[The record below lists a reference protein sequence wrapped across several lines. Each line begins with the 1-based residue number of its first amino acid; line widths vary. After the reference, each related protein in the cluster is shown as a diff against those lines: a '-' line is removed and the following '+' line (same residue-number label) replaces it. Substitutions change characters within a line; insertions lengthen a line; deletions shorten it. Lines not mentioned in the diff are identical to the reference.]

1 MNSNRKNEN
10 EIIDASF
17 IPAVSN
23 ESVTI
28 SKEYAQ
34 TNQLQNN
41 SIEDGL
47 CIAEGEYID
56 PFVSASTVQT
66 GISIA
71 GRILGVLGVPFAG
84 QLASFYSFIV
94 GELWPKGRDQWE
106 IFMEHVEQ
114 LVRQQITA
122 NARNTALARLQGLG
136 DSFRAY
142 QQSLEDWLENRNDA
156 RTRSVLYTQY
166 IALELDFLNAM
177 PLFAIREQ
185 EVPLLMVYAQAANLH
200 LLLLRDASLYG
211 REFGL
216 TSQEIQRYYE
226 RQVERT
232 RDYSDHCVQWYNTG
246 LNNLR
251 GTNAESWV
259 RYNQFRRDLTLGV
272 LDLVALFPSY
282 DTRTYPIN
290 TSAQLTREVYTDAIG
305 ATGVNMASMNWYN
318 NNAPS
323 FSAIETAVIRS
334 PHLLDFLEQLKIF
347 SASSRWSNTRHM
359 TYWRGHTIQ
368 SRPIRGALIT
378 STHGNTNTS
387 INPVTFQFPSRDVYR
402 TESYAGVLLWG
413 IYLEPIHG
421 VPTVRFNFRNP
432 QNTFER
438 GTANYSQPYES
449 PGLQLK
455 DSETELP
462 PETTERPNY
471 ESYSHRLSH
480 IGIILQTRLN
490 VPVYSWTHRSADR
503 TNTISSDSITQIP
516 LVKSFNLNSGTSVV
530 SGPGFTGG
538 DIIRTNVNGSVLSM
552 GLNFNNTSLQR
563 YRVRVRYAA
572 SQTMVLRVTVG
583 GSTTFDQ
590 GFPSTMSAN
599 ESLTS
604 QSFRF
609 AEFPVGISASGSQ
622 TAGISIS
629 NNAGRQTFHF
639 DKIEFIPITATFEAE
654 YDLERAQEAV
664 NALFTNTNPRRLK
677 TGVTDYHIDEVS
689 NLVACL
695 SDEFC
700 LDEKREL
707 LEKVKYAKRLSDE
720 RNLLQDPNFT
730 SINKQP
736 DFIST
741 NEQSNFTSIH
751 EQSEHGWWGSENI
764 TIQEG
769 NDVFKENYVTLPGT
783 YNECYP
789 TYLYQKIGESELK
802 AYTRYQLRGYI
813 EDSQD
818 LEIYLIRYNAKHETL
833 DVPGTESVWPL
844 SVESPIRRCGEP
856 NRCAP
861 HFEWNPD
868 LDCSCRDGE
877 KCAHHSHHFSLDIDV
892 GCIDLHENLGVWVV
906 FKIKTQ
912 EGHARLG
919 NLEFIEEKPLLGE
932 ALSRVKR
939 AEKKWRDK
947 REKLQLETK
956 RVYTE
961 AKEAVDALFVDSQY
975 DRLQADT
982 NIGMIHAA
990 DKLVHR
996 IREAYLSELSVIP
1009 GVNAEIFEELEGRII
1024 TAISLYD
1031 ARNVVKNGDF
1041 NNGLAC
1047 WNVKGHVDVQ
1057 QSHHRS
1063 VLVIPEWE
1071 AEVSQ
1076 AVRVCPGR
1084 GYILRVTA
1092 YKEGYG
1098 EGCVTIHEIENN
1110 TDELKFKNC
1119 EEEEVYPTD
1128 TGTCNDYTAH
1138 QGTAACNSRNAGYED
1153 AYEVDTTASVN
1164 YKPTYEEETYT
1175 DVRRDNH
1182 CEYDRGYVNY
1192 PPLPAGYVTKELEY
1206 FPETD
1211 KVWIEI
1217 GETEG
1222 TFIVDSIELLLMEE

>member
-1 MNSNRKNEN
+1 MTSNRKNEN
-10 EIIDASF
+10 EIINALS

-23 ESVTI
+23 HS
-28 SKEYAQ
+28 AQ
-34 TNQLQNN
+34 MNLSTDAR
-41 SIEDGL
+41 IEDSL
-47 CIAEGEYID
+47 CIAEGNNID

-66 GISIA
+66 GINIA

-84 QLASFYSFIV
+84 QIASFYSFLV
-94 GELWPKGRDQWE
+94 GELWPRGRDPWE
-106 IFMEHVEQ
+106 IFLEHVEQ
-114 LVRQQITA
+114 LIRQQVTE
-122 NARNTALARLQGLG
+122 NTRDTALARLQGLG
-136 DSFRAY
+136 NSFRAY
-142 QQSLEDWLENRNDA
+142 QQSLEDWLENRDDA

-177 PLFAIREQ
+177 PLFAIRNQ

-200 LLLLRDASLYG
+200 LLLLRDASLFG
-211 REFGL
+211 SEFGL

-226 RQVERT
+226 RQVEKT
-232 RDYSDHCVQWYNTG
+232 REYSDYCARWYNTG

-251 GTNAESWV
+251 GTNAESWL

-282 DTRTYPIN
+282 DTRVYPMN
-290 TSAQLTREVYTDAIG
+290 TSAQLTREIYTDPIG
-305 ATGVNMASMNWYN
+305 RTNAPSGFASTNWFN

-323 FSAIETAVIRS
+323 FSAIEAAVIRP
-334 PHLLDFLEQLKIF
+334 PHLLDFPEQLTIF
-347 SASSRWSNTRHM
+347 SVLSRWSNTQYM
-359 TYWRGHTIQ
+359 NYWVGHRLE
-368 SRPIRGALIT
+368 SRTIRGSLST

-387 INPVTFQFPSRDVYR
+387 INPVTLQFTSRDVYR
-402 TESYAGVLLWG
+402 TESFAGINILLTT
-413 IYLEPIHG
+413 PVNG
-421 VPTVRFNFRNP
+421 VPWARFNWRNP
-432 QNTFER
+432 LNSLR
-438 GTANYSQPYES
+438 GSLLYTIGYT
-449 PGLQLK
+449 GVGTQLF

-471 ESYSHRLSH
+471 ESYSHRLSN
-480 IGIILQTRLN
+480 IRLISGN
-490 VPVYSWTHRSADR
+490 TLRAPVYSWTHRSADR

-769 NDVFKENYVTLPGT
+769 NDVFKENYVILPGT
-783 YNECYP
+783 FNECYP
-789 TYLYQKIGESELK
+789 TYLYQKIGEAELK
-802 AYTRYQLRGYI
+802 AYTRYQLSGYI

-844 SVESPIRRCGEP
+844 SVESPIGRCGEP

-1192 PPLPAGYVTKELEY
+1192 PPVPAGYMTKELEY

-1222 TFIVDSIELLLMEE
+1222 KFIVDSVELLLMEE

>member
-1 MNSNRKNEN
+1 MTSNRKNEN
-10 EIIDASF
+10 EIINALS

-23 ESVTI
+23 HS
-28 SKEYAQ
+28 AQ
-34 TNQLQNN
+34 MDL
-41 SIEDGL
+41 SPDARIEDSL
-47 CIAEGEYID
+47 CIAEGNNIN
-56 PFVSASTVQT
+56 PLVSASTVQT
-66 GISIA
+66 GINIA

-94 GELWPKGRDQWE
+94 GELWPSGRDPWE
-106 IFMEHVEQ
+106 IFLEHVEQ
-114 LVRQQITA
+114 LVRQQITE

-136 DSFRAY
+136 ASFRAY
-142 QQSLEDWLENRNDA
+142 QQSLEDWLENRDDA

-177 PLFAIREQ
+177 PLFAINNQ
-185 EVPLLMVYAQAANLH
+185 QVPLLMVYAQAANLH
-200 LLLLRDASLYG
+200 LLLLRDASLFG
-211 REFGL
+211 SEFGL

-226 RQVERT
+226 RQAEKT
-232 RDYSDHCVQWYNTG
+232 REYSDYCARWYNTG

-251 GTNAESWV
+251 GTNAESWL

-282 DTRTYPIN
+282 DTRIYPIN
-290 TSAQLTREVYTDAIG
+290 TSAQLTREIYTDPIG
-305 ATGVNMASMNWYN
+305 RTNAPSGFASTNWFN

-323 FSAIETAVIRS
+323 FSAIEAAVIRP
-334 PHLLDFLEQLKIF
+334 PHLLDFPEQLTIF
-347 SASSRWSNTRHM
+347 SVLSRWSNTQYM
-359 TYWRGHTIQ
+359 NYWVGHRLE
-368 SRPIRGALIT
+368 SRTIRGSLST

-387 INPVTFQFPSRDVYR
+387 INPVTLQFTSRDVYR
-402 TESYAGVLLWG
+402 TESYAGINILLTT
-413 IYLEPIHG
+413 PVNG
-421 VPTVRFNFRNP
+421 VPWARFNWRNP
-432 QNTFER
+432 LNSLR
-438 GTANYSQPYES
+438 GSLLYTIGYT
-449 PGLQLK
+449 GVGTQLF

-471 ESYSHRLSH
+471 ESYSHRLSN
-480 IGIILQTRLN
+480 IRLISGN
-490 VPVYSWTHRSADR
+490 TLRAPVYSWTHRSADR
-503 TNTISSDSITQIP
+503 TNTIATNIITQIP
-516 LVKSFNLNSGTSVV
+516 AVKGNFLFNGSVI

-538 DIIRTNVNGSVLSM
+538 DLVR
-552 GLNFNNTSLQR
+552 LNNSGNNIQNRGYLEVPIQFISTSTR
-563 YRVRVRYAA
+563 YRVRVRYA
-572 SQTMVLRVTVG
+572 SVTPIQLSVNWGNSNIFSSIVPATATSLDNLQSRDFGYFESTNAFTSATGNVVG
-583 GSTTFDQ
+583 VRNFS
-590 GFPSTMSAN
+590 
-599 ESLTS
+599 E
-604 QSFRF
+604 
-609 AEFPVGISASGSQ
+609 
-622 TAGISIS
+622 
-629 NNAGRQTFHF
+629 NAGVIIDRF
-639 DKIEFIPITATFEAE
+639 EFIPVTATFEAE

-677 TGVTDYHIDEVS
+677 TDVTDYHIDQVS

-769 NDVFKENYVTLPGT
+769 NEVFKENFFTLPGT
-783 YNECYP
+783 LNECYP

-844 SVESPIRRCGEP
+844 SVESPIGRCGEP
-856 NRCAP
+856 NRCVP
-861 HFEWNPD
+861 HIEWNPN

-892 GCIDLHENLGVWVV
+892 GCIDLQENLGVWVV

-961 AKEAVDALFVDSQY
+961 AKEAVGALFVDSQY

-1098 EGCVTIHEIENN
+1098 EGCVTIHEIDNN

-1138 QGTAACNSRNAGYED
+1138 QGTAGCADACNSRNVGYED
-1153 AYEVDTTASVN
+1153 VYEMNTTASVN
-1164 YKPTYEEETYT
+1164 YKPTYEEEMYT

-1192 PPLPAGYVTKELEY
+1192 PPVPAGYVTKELEY

-1211 KVWIEI
+1211 TVWIEI

-1222 TFIVDSIELLLMEE
+1222 KFIVDSVELLLMEE

>member
-1 MNSNRKNEN
+1 MTSNRKNEN
-10 EIIDASF
+10 EIIN
-17 IPAVSN
+17 AVSN
-23 ESVTI
+23 HS
-28 SKEYAQ
+28 AQ
-34 TNQLQNN
+34 MDLLPDAR
-41 SIEDGL
+41 IEDSL
-47 CIAEGEYID
+47 CIAEGNNID

-66 GISIA
+66 GINIA

-84 QLASFYSFIV
+84 QLASFYSFLV
-94 GELWPKGRDQWE
+94 GELWPRGRDQWE
-106 IFMEHVEQ
+106 IFLEHVEQ
-114 LVRQQITA
+114 LINQQITE

-142 QQSLEDWLENRNDA
+142 QQSLEDWLENRDDA
-156 RTRSVLYTQY
+156 RTRSVLHTQY

-177 PLFAIREQ
+177 PLFAIRNQ

-200 LLLLRDASLYG
+200 LLLLRDASLFG
-211 REFGL
+211 SEFGL

-232 RDYSDHCVQWYNTG
+232 RDYSDYCVEWYNTG
-246 LNNLR
+246 LNSLR
-251 GTNAESWV
+251 GTNAASWV

-323 FSAIETAVIRS
+323 FSAIEAAAIRS
-334 PHLLDFLEQLKIF
+334 PHLLDFLEQLTIF

-368 SRPIRGALIT
+368 SRPIGGGLNT
-378 STHGNTNTS
+378 STHGATNTS
-387 INPVTFQFPSRDVYR
+387 INPVTLRFASRDVYR

-421 VPTVRFNFRNP
+421 VPTVRFNFTNP
-432 QNTFER
+432 QNISDR

-480 IGIILQTRLN
+480 IGIILQSRVN

-503 TNTISSDSITQIP
+503 TNTIGPNRITQIP
-516 LVKSFNLNSGTSVV
+516 MVKASELPQGTTVV
-530 SGPGFTGG
+530 RGPGFTGG
-538 DIIRTNVNGSVLSM
+538 DILRRTNTGGFGPIRVTVNGPL
-552 GLNFNNTSLQR
+552 TQR
-563 YRVRVRYAA
+563 YRIGFRYA
-572 SQTMVLRVTVG
+572 STVDFDFFVSRG
-583 GSTTFDQ
+583 GTTV
-590 GFPSTMSAN
+590 N
-599 ESLTS
+599 N
-604 QSFRF
+604 FRF
-609 AEFPVGISASGSQ
+609 LRTMNSGDELKYGNFVRRAFTTPFTFTQ
-622 TAGISIS
+622 IQDIIRTSIQGLS
-629 NNAGRQTFHF
+629 GNGEVYI
-639 DKIEFIPITATFEAE
+639 DKIEIIPVTATFEAE

-677 TGVTDYHIDEVS
+677 TDVTDYHIDQVS

-783 YNECYP
+783 FNECYP

-833 DVPGTESVWPL
+833 DVPGTESLWPL
-844 SVESPIRRCGEP
+844 SVESPIGRCGEP

-892 GCIDLHENLGVWVV
+892 GCTDLHENLGVWVV

-996 IREAYLSELSVIP
+996 IREAYLSELPVIP
-1009 GVNAEIFEELEGRII
+1009 GVNAEIFEELEGHII

-1041 NNGLAC
+1041 NNGLTC

-1063 VLVIPEWE
+1063 DLVIPEWE

-1076 AVRVCPGR
+1076 AVRVCPGC

-1110 TDELKFKNC
+1110 TDELKFKNR

-1138 QGTAACNSRNAGYED
+1138 QGTAGCADACNSRNAGYED

-1192 PPLPAGYVTKELEY
+1192 PPVPAGYVTKELEY

-1211 KVWIEI
+1211 TVWIEI

-1222 TFIVDSIELLLMEE
+1222 KFIVDSVELLLMEE

>member
-10 EIIDASF
+10 EIINALS

-23 ESVTI
+23 HS
-28 SKEYAQ
+28 AQ
-34 TNQLQNN
+34 MNLSTDAR
-41 SIEDGL
+41 IEDSL
-47 CIAEGEYID
+47 CIAEGNNID

-66 GISIA
+66 GINIA

-84 QLASFYSFIV
+84 QIASFYSFLV
-94 GELWPKGRDQWE
+94 GELWPRGRDPWE
-106 IFMEHVEQ
+106 IFLEHVEQ
-114 LVRQQITA
+114 LIRQQVTE
-122 NARNTALARLQGLG
+122 NTRDTALARLQGLG
-136 DSFRAY
+136 NSFRAY
-142 QQSLEDWLENRNDA
+142 QQSPEDWLGNRDDA

-177 PLFAIREQ
+177 PLFAIRNQ

-200 LLLLRDASLYG
+200 LLLLRDASLFG
-211 REFGL
+211 SEFGL

-226 RQVERT
+226 RQVEKT
-232 RDYSDHCVQWYNTG
+232 REYSDYCARWYNTG

-251 GTNAESWV
+251 GTNAESWL

-282 DTRTYPIN
+282 DTRVYPMN
-290 TSAQLTREVYTDAIG
+290 TSAQLTREIYTDPIG
-305 ATGVNMASMNWYN
+305 RTNAPSGFASTNWFN

-323 FSAIETAVIRS
+323 FSAIEAAVIRP
-334 PHLLDFLEQLKIF
+334 PHLLDFPEQLTIF
-347 SASSRWSNTRHM
+347 SVLSRWSNTQYM
-359 TYWRGHTIQ
+359 NYWVGHRLE
-368 SRPIRGALIT
+368 SRTIRGSLST

-387 INPVTFQFPSRDVYR
+387 INPVTLQFTSRDVYR
-402 TESYAGVLLWG
+402 TESLAGINILLTT
-413 IYLEPIHG
+413 PVNG
-421 VPTVRFNFRNP
+421 VPWARFNWRNP
-432 QNTFER
+432 LNSLR
-438 GTANYSQPYES
+438 GSLLYTIGYT
-449 PGLQLK
+449 GVGTQLF

-471 ESYSHRLSH
+471 ESYSHRLSN
-480 IGIILQTRLN
+480 IRLISGN
-490 VPVYSWTHRSADR
+490 TLRAPVYSWTHRSADR

-783 YNECYP
+783 FNECYP

-802 AYTRYQLRGYI
+802 AYTRYQLSGYI

-833 DVPGTESVWPL
+833 DVPGTESVWSL
-844 SVESPIRRCGEP
+844 SVESPIGRCGEP

-996 IREAYLSELSVIP
+996 TREAYLSELSVIP

-1041 NNGLAC
+1041 NNGLAF

-1076 AVRVCPGR
+1076 EVRVCPGR

-1222 TFIVDSIELLLMEE
+1222 KFIVGSVELLLMEE

>member
-1 MNSNRKNEN
+1 MTSNRKNEN
-10 EIIDASF
+10 EIINALS
-17 IPAVSN
+17 IPTVSN
-23 ESVTI
+23 PSTQMNL
-28 SKEYAQ
+28 SPDAR
-34 TNQLQNN
+34 
-41 SIEDGL
+41 IEDSL
-47 CIAEGEYID
+47 CVAEVNNID

-66 GISIA
+66 GINIA

-84 QLASFYSFIV
+84 QLASFYSFLV
-94 GELWPKGRDQWE
+94 GELWPSGRDPWE
-106 IFMEHVEQ
+106 IFLEHVEQ
-114 LVRQQITA
+114 LIRQQVTE
-122 NARNTALARLQGLG
+122 NTRNTAIARLEGLG
-136 DSFRAY
+136 RGYRSY
-142 QQSLEDWLENRNDA
+142 QQALETWLDNRNDA
-156 RTRSVLYTQY
+156 RSRSIILERYV
-166 IALELDFLNAM
+166 ALELDITTAI
-177 PLFAIREQ
+177 PLFRIRNE

-200 LLLLRDASLYG
+200 LLLLRDASL
-211 REFGL
+211 FG
-216 TSQEIQRYYE
+216 SEWGMASSDVNQYYQEQIRYTE
-226 RQVERT
+226 E
-232 RDYSDHCVQWYNTG
+232 YSNHCVQWYNTG

-251 GTNAESWV
+251 GTNAESWL

-290 TSAQLTREVYTDAIG
+290 TSAQLTREIYTDPIG
-305 ATGVNMASMNWYN
+305 RTNAPSGFASTNWFN

-323 FSAIETAVIRS
+323 FSAIEAAIFRP
-334 PHLLDFLEQLKIF
+334 PHLLDFPEQLTIY
-347 SASSRWSNTRHM
+347 SASSRWSSTQHM
-359 TYWRGHTIQ
+359 NYWVGHRLNF
-368 SRPIRGALIT
+368 RPIGGTLNT
-378 STHGNTNTS
+378 STQGLTNNTS
-387 INPVTFQFPSRDVYR
+387 INPVTLQFTSRDVYR
-402 TESYAGVLLWG
+402 TESNAGTNILFTTPVN
-413 IYLEPIHG
+413 G
-421 VPTVRFNFRNP
+421 VPWARFNFINP
-432 QNTFER
+432 QNIYER
-438 GTANYSQPYES
+438 GATTYSQPYQ
-449 PGLQLK
+449 GVGIQLF

-480 IGIILQTRLN
+480 IGLIIGNTLRA
-490 VPVYSWTHRSADR
+490 PVYSWTHRSADR
-503 TNTISSDSITQIP
+503 TNTIGPNRITQIP
-516 LVKSFNLNSGTSVV
+516 AVKGRFLFNGSVI

-538 DIIRTNVNGSVLSM
+538 DVVRLNRNNGNIQNRGYIEVPIQ
-552 GLNFNNTSLQR
+552 FTSTSTR
-563 YRVRVRYAA
+563 YRVRVRYASVTSIELNVNLGNSSIFTNTLPATAA
-572 SQTMVLRVTVG
+572 SLDNLQSGDFGYVEINNAFTSATGNIVG
-583 GSTTFDQ
+583 ARNF
-590 GFPSTMSAN
+590 SAN
-599 ESLTS
+599 AEVIID
-604 QSFRF
+604 RF
-609 AEFPVGISASGSQ
+609 
-622 TAGISIS
+622 
-629 NNAGRQTFHF
+629 
-639 DKIEFIPITATFEAE
+639 EFIPVTATFEAE
-654 YDLERAQEAV
+654 YDLERAQKAV
-664 NALFTNTNPRRLK
+664 NALFTSTNPRRLK
-677 TGVTDYHIDEVS
+677 TDVTDYHIDQVS
-689 NLVACL
+689 NMVACL

-707 LEKVKYAKRLSDE
+707 FEKVKYAKRLSDE

-730 SINKQP
+730 
-736 DFIST
+736 FISGQLSFASIDG
-741 NEQSNFTSIH
+741 QSNFTSIN
-751 EQSEHGWWGSENI
+751 ELSEHGWWGSENV

-783 YNECYP
+783 FNECYP
-789 TYLYQKIGESELK
+789 NYLYQKIGESELK

-833 DVPGTESVWPL
+833 DVPGTDSLWPL
-844 SVESPIRRCGEP
+844 SVKSPIGRCGEP

-877 KCAHHSHHFSLDIDV
+877 RCAHHSHHFTLDIDV
-892 GCIDLHENLGVWVV
+892 GCTDLHENLGVWVV

-912 EGHARLG
+912 EGYARLG
-919 NLEFIEEKPLLGE
+919 NLEFIEEKPLIGE

-961 AKEAVDALFVDSQY
+961 AKETVDALFVDSHY
-975 DRLQADT
+975 NRLQADT

-990 DKLVHR
+990 DRLVHR
-996 IREAYLSELSVIP
+996 IHEAYLPELPFIP
-1009 GVNAEIFEELEGRII
+1009 GINAVIFEELENRIS
-1024 TAISLYD
+1024 TAFSLYD
-1031 ARNVVKNGDF
+1031 ARNVIKNGDF
-1041 NNGLAC
+1041 NNGLSC

-1063 VLVIPEWE
+1063 DLVIPEWE

-1192 PPLPAGYVTKELEY
+1192 PPVPAGYVTKELEY

-1211 KVWIEI
+1211 TVWIEI

-1222 TFIVDSIELLLMEE
+1222 KFIVDSVELLLMEE

>member
-1 MNSNRKNEN
+1 MTSNRKNEN
-10 EIIDASF
+10 EIINALS

-23 ESVTI
+23 HS
-28 SKEYAQ
+28 AQ
-34 TNQLQNN
+34 MDL
-41 SIEDGL
+41 SLDARIEDSL
-47 CIAEGEYID
+47 CIAEGNNIN
-56 PFVSASTVQT
+56 PLVSASTVQT
-66 GISIA
+66 GINIA

-84 QLASFYSFIV
+84 QLASFYSFLV
-94 GELWPKGRDQWE
+94 GELWPRGRDQWE
-106 IFMEHVEQ
+106 IFLEHVEQ
-114 LVRQQITA
+114 LINQQITE

-142 QQSLEDWLENRNDA
+142 QQSLEDWLENRDDA
-156 RTRSVLYTQY
+156 RTRSVLYIQY

-177 PLFAIREQ
+177 PLFAIRNQ

-200 LLLLRDASLYG
+200 LLLLRDASLFG
-211 REFGL
+211 SEFGL

-232 RDYSDHCVQWYNTG
+232 RDYSDYCVEWYNTG
-246 LNNLR
+246 LNSLR
-251 GTNAESWV
+251 GTNAASWV

-305 ATGVNMASMNWYN
+305 TVHPHQAFASTTWYN

-323 FSAIETAVIRS
+323 LSAIEAAVIRS
-334 PHLLDFLEQLKIF
+334 PHLLDFPEQLTIY
-347 SASSRWSNTRHM
+347 STLSRWSNTQYM
-359 TYWRGHTIQ
+359 NIWVGHRLESRTIGG
-368 SRPIRGALIT
+368 SLNT
-378 STHGNTNTS
+378 STQGSTNTS
-387 INPVTFQFPSRDVYR
+387 INPVRLQFTARDVYR
-402 TESYAGVLLWG
+402 TESLAGLNIFLTQPVN
-413 IYLEPIHG
+413 G
-421 VPTVRFNFRNP
+421 VPWVRFNWRNP
-432 QNTFER
+432 LNSLR
-438 GTANYSQPYES
+438 GSLLYTIGYTGVGTQ
-449 PGLQLK
+449 LQ

-480 IGIILQTRLN
+480 IGLISSSHVRAL
-490 VPVYSWTHRSADR
+490 VYSWTHRSADR
-503 TNTISSDSITQIP
+503 TNTIGPNRITQIP
-516 LVKSFNLNSGTSVV
+516 LVKALNLHSGATVV
-530 SGPGFTGG
+530 RGPGFTGG
-538 DIIRTNVNGSVLSM
+538 DILRRTNTGTFGDIRLNINVPLS
-552 GLNFNNTSLQR
+552 QR
-563 YRVRVRYAA
+563 YRVRIRYA
-572 SQTMVLRVTVG
+572 
-583 GSTTFDQ
+583 STTDLQFFTRINGTTVNIANFSRTMNRGDNLESRSFRTA
-590 GFPSTMSAN
+590 GFSTPFNFSNAQ
-599 ESLTS
+599 STFTLGA
-604 QSFRF
+604 QSFSNQEVYIDRVEF
-609 AEFPVGISASGSQ
+609 VPAEV
-622 TAGISIS
+622 
-629 NNAGRQTFHF
+629 
-639 DKIEFIPITATFEAE
+639 TFEAE

-677 TGVTDYHIDEVS
+677 TDVTDYHIDQVS
-689 NLVACL
+689 NLVAYL

-783 YNECYP
+783 FNECYP

-844 SVESPIRRCGEP
+844 SVESPIGRCGEP

-877 KCAHHSHHFSLDIDV
+877 KCAHHSHHFSLDIDI
-892 GCIDLHENLGVWVV
+892 GCTDLHENLGVWVV

-939 AEKKWRDK
+939 EEKKWRDK

-996 IREAYLSELSVIP
+996 IREAYLSELPVIP
-1009 GVNAEIFEELEGRII
+1009 GVNAEIFEELEGHII

-1041 NNGLAC
+1041 NNGLTC

-1063 VLVIPEWE
+1063 DLVIPEWE

-1192 PPLPAGYVTKELEY
+1192 PPVPAGYVTKELEY

-1211 KVWIEI
+1211 TVWIEI

-1222 TFIVDSIELLLMEE
+1222 KFIVDSVELLLMEE

>member
-1 MNSNRKNEN
+1 MTSNRKNEN
-10 EIIDASF
+10 EIINALS

-23 ESVTI
+23 HS
-28 SKEYAQ
+28 AQ
-34 TNQLQNN
+34 MDL
-41 SIEDGL
+41 SLDARIEDSL
-47 CIAEGEYID
+47 CIAEGNNIN
-56 PFVSASTVQT
+56 PLVSASTVQT
-66 GISIA
+66 GINIA

-84 QLASFYSFIV
+84 QLASFYSFLV
-94 GELWPKGRDQWE
+94 GELWPSGRDPWE
-106 IFMEHVEQ
+106 IFLEHVEQ
-114 LVRQQITA
+114 LIRQQVTE
-122 NARNTALARLQGLG
+122 NTRNTAIARLEGLG
-136 DSFRAY
+136 RGYRSY
-142 QQSLEDWLENRNDA
+142 QQALETWLDNRNDA
-156 RTRSVLYTQY
+156 RSRSIILERYV
-166 IALELDFLNAM
+166 ALELDITTAI
-177 PLFAIREQ
+177 PLFRIRNE

-200 LLLLRDASLYG
+200 LLLLRDASL
-211 REFGL
+211 FG
-216 TSQEIQRYYE
+216 SEWGMASSDVNQYYQEQIRYTE
-226 RQVERT
+226 E
-232 RDYSDHCVQWYNTG
+232 YSNHCVQWYNTG

-251 GTNAESWV
+251 GTNAESWL

-290 TSAQLTREVYTDAIG
+290 TSAQLTREIYTDPIG
-305 ATGVNMASMNWYN
+305 RTNAPSGFASTNWFN

-323 FSAIETAVIRS
+323 FSAIEAAIFRP
-334 PHLLDFLEQLKIF
+334 PHLLDFPEQLTIY
-347 SASSRWSNTRHM
+347 SASSRWSSTQHM
-359 TYWRGHTIQ
+359 NYWVGHRLNF
-368 SRPIRGALIT
+368 RPIGGTLNT
-378 STHGNTNTS
+378 STQGLTNNTS
-387 INPVTFQFPSRDVYR
+387 INPVTLQFTSRDVYR
-402 TESYAGVLLWG
+402 TESNAGTNILFTTPVN
-413 IYLEPIHG
+413 G
-421 VPTVRFNFRNP
+421 VPWARFNFINP
-432 QNTFER
+432 QNIYER
-438 GTANYSQPYES
+438 GATTYSQPYQ
-449 PGLQLK
+449 GVGIQLF

-480 IGIILQTRLN
+480 IGLIIGNTLRA
-490 VPVYSWTHRSADR
+490 PVYSWTHRSADR
-503 TNTISSDSITQIP
+503 TNTIGPNRITQIP
-516 LVKSFNLNSGTSVV
+516 AVKGRFLFNGSVI

-538 DIIRTNVNGSVLSM
+538 DVVRLNRNNGNIQNRGYIEVPIQ
-552 GLNFNNTSLQR
+552 FTSTSTR
-563 YRVRVRYAA
+563 YRVRVRYASVTSIELNVNLGNSSIFTNTLPATAA
-572 SQTMVLRVTVG
+572 SLDNLQSGDFGYVEINNAFTSATGNIVG
-583 GSTTFDQ
+583 ARNF
-590 GFPSTMSAN
+590 SAN
-599 ESLTS
+599 AEVIID
-604 QSFRF
+604 RF
-609 AEFPVGISASGSQ
+609 
-622 TAGISIS
+622 
-629 NNAGRQTFHF
+629 
-639 DKIEFIPITATFEAE
+639 EFIPVTATFEAE
-654 YDLERAQEAV
+654 YDLERAQKAV
-664 NALFTNTNPRRLK
+664 NALFTSTNPRRLK
-677 TGVTDYHIDEVS
+677 TDVTDYHIDQVS
-689 NLVACL
+689 NMVACL

-707 LEKVKYAKRLSDE
+707 FEKVKYAKRLSDE

-730 SINKQP
+730 
-736 DFIST
+736 FISGQLSFASIDG
-741 NEQSNFTSIH
+741 QSNFTSIN
-751 EQSEHGWWGSENI
+751 ELSEHGWWGSENV

-783 YNECYP
+783 FNECYP
-789 TYLYQKIGESELK
+789 NYLYQKIGESELK

-833 DVPGTESVWPL
+833 DVPGTDSLWPL
-844 SVESPIRRCGEP
+844 SVKSPIGRCGEP

-877 KCAHHSHHFSLDIDV
+877 RCAHHSHHFTLDIDV
-892 GCIDLHENLGVWVV
+892 GCTDLHENLGVWVV

-912 EGHARLG
+912 EGYARLG
-919 NLEFIEEKPLLGE
+919 NLEFIEEKPLIGE

-961 AKEAVDALFVDSQY
+961 AKETVDALFVDSHY
-975 DRLQADT
+975 NRLQADT

-990 DKLVHR
+990 DRLVHR
-996 IREAYLSELSVIP
+996 IHEAYLPELPFIP
-1009 GVNAEIFEELEGRII
+1009 GINAVIFEELENRIS
-1024 TAISLYD
+1024 TAFSLYD
-1031 ARNVVKNGDF
+1031 ARNVIKNGDF
-1041 NNGLAC
+1041 NNGLSC

-1063 VLVIPEWE
+1063 DLVIPEWE

-1110 TDELKFKNC
+1110 TDELKFKKC

-1192 PPLPAGYVTKELEY
+1192 PPVPAGYVTKELEY

-1211 KVWIEI
+1211 TVWIEI

-1222 TFIVDSIELLLMEE
+1222 KFIVDSVELLLMEE